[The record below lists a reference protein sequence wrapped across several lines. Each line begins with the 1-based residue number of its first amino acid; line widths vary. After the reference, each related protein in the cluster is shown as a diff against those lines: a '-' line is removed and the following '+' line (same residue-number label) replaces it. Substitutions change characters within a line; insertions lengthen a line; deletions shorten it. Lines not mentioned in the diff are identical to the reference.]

1 MVDVYPRPMEGHR
14 IPFRP
19 DWINRFLGTDIPVE
33 DMLSYL
39 APLEL
44 VYDKETNEIV
54 TPSWR
59 QDLEQEADIAE
70 EIARFFGYDKIPTS
84 LPKGEAT
91 TGKLSFKHRIENTAR
106 DVAEFSGFSQAMT
119 YSFESPKVF
128 DKLLIPA
135 DSVLRQAI
143 TIANPLGEDFSIMR
157 TLPLNGILTS
167 LATNY
172 NRRNKNV
179 ALYEIGNIYLPKAL
193 PLTELPDERT
203 QFTLGFYGDGD
214 FFTMKGVVEEYFYQI
229 GMRER
234 VHYEAKC
241 DHPMLH
247 PGRRADILYA
257 GKCVGYL
264 GEVHPQVLDNY
275 GIGQKAYVAV
285 IDIPSLLETATYDR
299 KYNGI
304 ARFPAVSRDLSMLVA
319 HEIPASAIEDVIV
332 QRGGKLLEGYELFD
346 IYEGAPVP
354 PGFKSMAYSL
364 TFRAADHTLEEQ
376 EITTVMKKILNG
388 LDRLGIEL
396 RK

>member
-1 MVDVYPRPMEGHR
+1 
-14 IPFRP
+14 
-19 DWINRFLGTDIPVE
+19 
-33 DMLSYL
+33 
-39 APLEL
+39 
-44 VYDKETNEIV
+44 
-54 TPSWR
+54 
-59 QDLEQEADIAE
+59 
-70 EIARFFGYDKIPTS
+70 
-84 LPKGEAT
+84 
-91 TGKLSFKHRIENTAR
+91 
-106 DVAEFSGFSQAMT
+106 
-119 YSFESPKVF
+119 
-128 DKLLIPA
+128 
-135 DSVLRQAI
+135 
-143 TIANPLGEDFSIMR
+143 MR

-234 VHYEAKC
+234 VHYEANC

-299 KYNGI
+299 KYTGI

-388 LDRLGIEL
+388 LDRMGIEL